1 MTGQGATLMDWVR
14 QAIGFLRLRWI
25 GPVRVSAYGWIL
37 TFASL
42 VSLGPKWLQ
51 AMGRDG
57 SDFQAFWAAARLTVM
72 GRPARAY
79 DLSAIEAVQ
88 TGLGRPEW
96 FAFVNPPPFLL
107 IVAPLGWLSYP
118 FAWWVWVL
126 LGWAMFILVAR
137 RFVPGFTSVV
147 AGYPGALVAAWHAQT
162 GLLVSTIQAAV
173 AVLLERRP
181 FLAGAITGLLV
192 IKPHLA
198 VLFPIAF
205 VAGRQWRA
213 IGGAIIGMAAALGLA
228 CLILGSDTLRAY
240 PASWQVSRIL
250 GETGAPE
257 FYLRQCTVYAAVRLA
272 AGPAIAAVAQLL
284 STGLAAWVTWQA
296 WRRDWPLAAKF
307 AVLFASTPL
316 ATPYLFNYDLPFLVM
331 PTIWLAAQERLA
343 PGHGWQRLQIMG
355 FYLAPLLTRA
365 FALPLGAN
373 LMPWVSIAMLAAVVR
388 RAKPNDTGVT
398 RAA

>member
-1 MTGQGATLMDWVR
+1 MDWVR

-25 GPVRVSAYGWIL
+25 GPARFSAYGWIL

-57 SDFQAFWAAARLTVM
+57 SDFQAFWAAARLTVL

-88 TGLGRPEW
+88 TGIGRPEW

-107 IVAPLGWLSYP
+107 IVAPLGWLPYP
-118 FAWWVWVL
+118 LAWWAWVL
-126 LGWAMFILVAR
+126 FGWAMFVLITR
-137 RFVPGFTSVV
+137 RFLPGFTSVV
-147 AGYPGALVAAWHAQT
+147 AGYPGALVAGWHAQT
-162 GLLVSTIQAAV
+162 GLFVSAMQAAV

-181 FLAGAITGLLV
+181 FLAGAFTGLLV

-198 VLFPIAF
+198 MLFPIAF
-205 VAGRQWRA
+205 LAGRQWRA
-213 IGGAIIGMAAALGLA
+213 IGGAVIGLVVALVLA
-228 CLILGSDTLRAY
+228 WLVLGSETLRAY
-240 PASWQVSRIL
+240 PASWQVSRL
-250 GETGAPE
+250 LEDSGPPE
-257 FYLRQCTVYAAVRLA
+257 FYLRQCTVYAAVRLV
-272 AGPAIAAVAQLL
+272 AGPSIAAAAQLL
-284 STGLAAWVTWQA
+284 STGLAAWATWNA
-296 WRRDWPLAAKF
+296 WRRDGPLAAKF
-307 AVLFASTPL
+307 AVLFAATPL

-343 PGHGWQRLQIMG
+343 PGHGWQRLQIVA

-373 LMPWVSIAMLAAVVR
+373 LMPWVLILMLVAVVR
-388 RAKPNDTGVT
+388 RAKPNDPGVS